1 MKRFTL
7 TFILAYFS
15 LICFAGPNGKVLE
28 SFKRLCPSATNVS
41 WAEEGDYYVVHF
53 TKEKETIKMWY
64 SQDAEVVKTLR
75 YYGKDLLCPLVKAR
89 VEKNYPGKEIFGI
102 TEVAS
107 DEGVQY
113 EIILEDHKR
122 WYHIVS
128 DVYGNTTVTDKFYK
142 S

>member
-1 MKRFTL
+1 
-7 TFILAYFS
+7 
-15 LICFAGPNGKVLE
+15 
-28 SFKRLCPSATNVS
+28 
-41 WAEEGDYYVVHF
+41 
-53 TKEKETIKMWY
+53 
-64 SQDAEVVKTLR
+64 
-75 YYGKDLLCPLVKAR
+75 LVKAR

-113 EIILEDHKR
+113 EIILEDQKR